1 MGSRLSEQPQPPL
14 GSRRLGSG
22 LVLDHIRSRAPLPL
36 QAVRWEHRALLKLF

>member
-36 QAVRWEHRALLKLF
+36 QAVRREHRALLKLF